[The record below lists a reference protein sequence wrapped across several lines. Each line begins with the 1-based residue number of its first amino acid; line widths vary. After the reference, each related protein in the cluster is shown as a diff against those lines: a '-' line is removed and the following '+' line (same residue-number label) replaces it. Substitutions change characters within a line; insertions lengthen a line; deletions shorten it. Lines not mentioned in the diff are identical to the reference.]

1 MIGRAVEVCVVGVF
15 FNNCLIVCRRSFGF
29 RVYCYRASSL
39 CVDEPNQTAM
49 TLLDLSF
56 LGIKKGIDL
65 LTTDTILPFVKYY
78 KAEVYMQFYV
88 IIISRTEIIIFVSV

>member
-1 MIGRAVEVCVVGVF
+1 MICRAVEVCVVGVF
-15 FNNCLIVCRRSFGF
+15 FNNCCVVVVLVLECT
-29 RVYCYRASSL
+29 VTEQVL

-65 LTTDTILPFVKYY
+65 LTTDTILPFLSITRLKFICNF
-78 KAEVYMQFYV
+78 M
-88 IIISRTEIIIFVSV
+88 